1 MQGPTVTIE
10 ATLYSVHEG
19 IIKKHHGTIHK
30 FIPCRYKAYFE
41 GNEKQTYIVYC
52 SDKPGVIYGRTMWFE
67 EDNPENVTRVVEA
80 FKEKYAGQ
88 INDYQKRI
96 ATLGLYLEGTW
107 KVI

>member
-1 MQGPTVTIE
+1 MQG
-10 ATLYSVHEG
+10 TLYSVNKG
-19 IIKKHHGTIHK
+19 IIKKYSGT
-30 FIPCRYKAYFE
+30 
-41 GNEKQTYIVYC
+41 VYAHTFSIDRASFRSDTKPVYMVDC
-52 SDKPGVIYGRTMWFE
+52 SAKPGVIYGRTMWFE

-107 KVI
+107 KVIL